1 MPRNG
6 CRCMSAAVAVSDDP
20 RTRKRAGI
28 FIALRKS
35 CGSDV
40 RFDVQRVANDMPRLR
55 NAERQSSFARVVF
68 HSRHAVPVACA
79 S

>member
-1 MPRNG
+1 M
-6 CRCMSAAVAVSDDP
+6 SDDP

-40 RFDVQRVANDMPRLR
+40 RFDAQRVANDAPRLR
-55 NAERQSSFARVVF
+55 NAERQSSFTLAVL
-68 HSRHAVPVACA
+68 HSRHAVLVACA